1 LGERSAAAV
10 EKKFQK
16 FKFKAGFETAE
27 KVSDYF
33 YPSTLLPL
41 MISACIE

>member
-1 LGERSAAAV
+1 VSAVGLGERSAAAV

-27 KVSDYF
+27 KKFLITSTPLRF
-33 YPSTLLPL
+33 YH
-41 MISACIE
+41 